1 MAERVERV
9 SDLPPCKRHIT
20 THDAK
25 GKSVYTK
32 SSPQQYMPVGDSGG
46 MARSYAVA
54 SIPAT
59 LTDDADIK
67 AYLGQDA
74 VTSWYQPSIVTPN
87 GANLL
92 VVDLAPGATSTMHQ
106 TVSIDFSICTIGEIE
121 HELDSGETVLLRPG
135 DHIVQRGTNHR
146 WRNASQ
152 TEPARFVAVTISCE
166 PFDVAGKMLEEMH
179 VP

>member
-135 DHIVQRGTNHR
+135 VRP
-146 WRNASQ
+146 S
-152 TEPARFVAVTISCE
+152 
-166 PFDVAGKMLEEMH
+166 L
-179 VP
+179 